1 MKVQASGSLQGREP
15 SPQQL
20 WTQLSPCATGA
31 GGWVSE
37 YSRVHSRSEQA
48 TAEGSNTQS
57 SKDEVSKEGEE
68 NQGAEWEEEWSML
81 TSGDPQA
88 LSSQE
93 PGPRSFSVP
102 PLGFFPFPLWGIQE

>member
-31 GGWVSE
+31 GGWASE
-37 YSRVHSRSEQA
+37 YSRAHSRSEQA

-81 TSGDPQA
+81 TSGDQQA

-102 PLGFFPFPLWGIQE
+102 PLGFFPSPLWGTQE

>member
-1 MKVQASGSLQGREP
+1 MQASGSLQGREP

-20 WTQLSPCATGA
+20 WTQLSPCATEA

-48 TAEGSNTQS
+48 TAEASNTQS
-57 SKDEVSKEGEE
+57 SRDEVSKEGEE

-81 TSGDPQA
+81 TSGDQQA

-93 PGPRSFSVP
+93 SGPRSFLVP
-102 PLGFFPFPLWGIQE
+102 PLGFFPFPPWGTQE